1 MERAHVNALH
11 TDLYQLNMMQTY
23 VNKGLQDKRVVFDMF
38 FRKLPFGNGYAIFAG
53 LENIIAFLTGL
64 EFTDEDLEYLAS
76 LSFFNDNFLEEL
88 KKLRFSGDV
97 FCVKEGEAIFPN
109 EPILTVETRVI
120 EALLVETALLNI
132 FNHET
137 LIATKAARIRHVAG
151 DKRLVEFGARR
162 GHGLCASLYGTRAT
176 YIGGFDGTSLVE
188 AGKRFNIPVVGTM
201 SHAFIQ
207 SFDSEIEAFRAYS
220 EENKDNIILLV
231 DTFNTLKSGVPNAIK
246 VAKELEKQGIRVKGI
261 RLDSGDLA
269 YLSKESRRMLD
280 ENDLQEVKIVASS
293 DLDENVIHDLRHQG
307 AEIDMYAVGT
317 RVITAFDQPAL
328 GGVYKLVEVIDSEGV
343 RIPKIKVSD
352 NIEKIVLPGRKK
364 LYRIV
369 NRSTG
374 KAEADYI
381 TRYEE
386 ELPEEG
392 ENLLLFDPF
401 QPWKQK
407 TVLAYRAMELQEQ
420 VIDRGKWCGSPRTLE
435 QIRKHREASLELL
448 WDEQKRKSNPQEY
461 YVDLSFKLWSLKRKM
476 IEDKRKQYNN

>member
-1 MERAHVNALH
+1 
-11 TDLYQLNMMQTY
+11 
-23 VNKGLQDKRVVFDMF
+23 
-38 FRKLPFGNGYAIFAG
+38 
-53 LENIIAFLTGL
+53 
-64 EFTDEDLEYLAS
+64 
-76 LSFFNDNFLEEL
+76 
-88 KKLRFSGDV
+88 
-97 FCVKEGEAIFPN
+97 
-109 EPILTVETRVI
+109 
-120 EALLVETALLNI
+120 
-132 FNHET
+132 
-137 LIATKAARIRHVAG
+137 
-151 DKRLVEFGARR
+151 
-162 GHGLCASLYGTRAT
+162 
-176 YIGGFDGTSLVE
+176 
-188 AGKRFNIPVVGTM
+188 
-201 SHAFIQ
+201 
-207 SFDSEIEAFRAYS
+207 
-220 EENKDNIILLV
+220 
-231 DTFNTLKSGVPNAIK
+231 
-246 VAKELEKQGIRVKGI
+246 
-261 RLDSGDLA
+261 
-269 YLSKESRRMLD
+269 MLD
-280 ENDLQEVKIVASS
+280 ENGLQEIKIVASS
-293 DLDENVIHDLRHQG
+293 DLDENVIHDLKHQG

-381 TRYEE
+381 TRYDE